1 MKILVSI
8 ASGANNTE
16 RNVLRSFYEGIERYY
31 FQLFAVN
38 NQRILKKQHGI
49 DLRMSYDN
57 EIEWCDIAVQFGT
70 VKPRAAEHHVTRQSI
85 QKKAEHV
92 IYIETPLLGRTIVEG
107 SKHQYYRVGIDGFM
121 NNDGIFYGDS
131 IDKTRLPDMKRHLDI
146 PEFAGWKDHSIGN
159 ILVLLQLPGDAS
171 LRGQKMSEWLLETL
185 SSIREITNRPIVVRF
200 HPAMSAKGR
209 AEFYGEIGDVLFKNY
224 QNITWSNGLD
234 KNLQEELSGAGVC
247 ITYTSGSAIDAVL
260 AGVPVIAMDEGN
272 LGYPISSHRINDL
285 LNPKKIGKLELNRWI
300 NQLANSQW
308 SESEM
313 IESKVWQHLLPLL
326 GEL

>member
-8 ASGANNTE
+8 ASGANNAE

-38 NQRILKKQHGI
+38 NQRMLKKQHGI
-49 DLRMSYDN
+49 DLRLSYDN
-57 EIEWCDIAVQFGT
+57 EIESCDVAVQFGA
-70 VKPRAAEHHVTRQSI
+70 VKPRSAEHHITRQSI
-85 QKKAEHV
+85 AKKAEHV
-92 IYIETPLLGRTIVEG
+92 IYIETPVLGRVIV
-107 SKHQYYRVGIDGFM
+107 SSNKYQYYRIGIDGFM

-131 IDKTRLPDMKRHLDI
+131 IDKTRLPEMSKQLNI

-209 AEFYGEIGDVLFKNY
+209 AEFYSEIGDVLFKNY

-234 KNLQEELSGAGVC
+234 RSLQEELSDAGVC
-247 ITYTSGSAIDAVL
+247 VTYTSGSAIDAVL

-272 LGYPISSHRINDL
+272 LAYPITSHRINDL
-285 LNPKKIGKLELNRWI
+285 LNPKKVGTFEIKRWVD
-300 NQLANSQW
+300 QLANSQW